1 MKDLTEH
8 ESTHILETNYIGY
21 LSFLWKNK
29 PYVVPITYYY
39 SAEDHCIISYS
50 GEGHKINAMRINNA
64 VSMGVTQIKSLNSWQ
79 SLLVHGKFEELEGTH
94 AKQELHKFAVGIKKI
109 LLVKEN
115 KDHQLISD
123 FSSKITSN
131 DVPVVY
137 RIKVLDITGKSR
149 KH

>member
-8 ESTHILETNYIGY
+8 ESKHILETNYIGY

-29 PYVVPITYYY
+29 PYVIPITYYY
-39 SAEDHCIISYS
+39 NAEDHCIISYS

-64 VSMGVTQIKSLNSWQ
+64 VSIGVTQIKSLQSWQ
-79 SLLVHGKFEELEGTH
+79 SLLVHGNFEELEGTH
-94 AKQELHKFAVGIKKI
+94 AKQELHKFALGIKKI